1 MNLVKVLIR
10 CLVDQHLTEMEL
22 VSLPVNV
29 NLKEDHPREAVLQG
43 KYIYIFKCSQKVK
56 DHEFVI

>member
-10 CLVDQHLTEMEL
+10 CPVDQHLTEMEL

-29 NLKEDHPREAVLQG
+29 NLREAHPREAVLQG
-43 KYIYIFKCSQKVK
+43 ELRFIFSKG
-56 DHEFVI
+56 F

>member
-29 NLKEDHPREAVLQG
+29 NLKEAHPREAVLQG
-43 KYIYIFKCSQKVK
+43 KYKNIFDIVK
-56 DHEFVI
+56 KF